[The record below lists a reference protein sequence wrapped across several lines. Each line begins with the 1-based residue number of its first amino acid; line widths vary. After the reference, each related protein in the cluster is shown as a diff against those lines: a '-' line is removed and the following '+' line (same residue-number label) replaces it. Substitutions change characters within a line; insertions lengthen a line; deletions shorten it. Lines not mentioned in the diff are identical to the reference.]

1 MTRVATL
8 ALQTTLTRAIGRA
21 QQALAES
28 NLQLDTGK
36 KVQDY
41 AALGSDT
48 ARVLS
53 ARSMRVQQDAQ
64 AAVAKRVD
72 TTLGFYDTSLNSIDD
87 SVSALKKKL
96 LDAIGTGDSPNL
108 DSAIE
113 TAFKDFR
120 TALNT
125 NEAGVPIFSGSRTDA
140 DPFQP
145 KTLADMVGLD
155 PDAAFAND
163 GVRATARLGDNI
175 DVQYGIGASDIG
187 TGLVEAFSTLAAL
200 GPFGDKLTDAQME
213 GLKTAMGQI
222 DKGISGVRAV
232 NARNGD
238 MQNQVETL
246 GDRAVARGKLLD
258 TVVGDAEDADMGQVA
273 TDIVARTSIL
283 NASYG
288 AFQQINGLSLLNF
301 LR

>member
-145 KTLADMVGLD
+145 KTLADMVGLA